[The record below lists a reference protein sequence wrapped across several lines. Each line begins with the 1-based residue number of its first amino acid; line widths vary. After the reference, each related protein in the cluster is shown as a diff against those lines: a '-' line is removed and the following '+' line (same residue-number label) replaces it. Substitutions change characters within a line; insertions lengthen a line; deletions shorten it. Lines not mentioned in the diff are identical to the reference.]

1 MYKSADAKGV
11 ACVQIFAIMPRFHCV
26 SLEDFLWNVALFL
39 DTLGILPV
47 KIYPQ
52 SFTSFLILEL
62 SHEAD
67 LF

>member
-1 MYKSADAKGV
+1 MYKSVDAKGV
-11 ACVQIFAIMPRFHCV
+11 ACVQIFTIMQRFHCG
-26 SLEDFLWNVALFL
+26 SLADFLWNVAWFL
-39 DTLGILPV
+39 DNLGILPV

-62 SHEAD
+62 SHEPD